1 MNKIEVFLLSL
12 VLVISLTTRLYKIER
27 PIADWHSWR
36 QADTAAVARNFIKE
50 GFTPFVPKYDDMS
63 TQTNGLDNP
72 NRYRFVEFPIFNAI
86 IALVWTFT
94 GVNETYARLVTVVF
108 TVGSTALLYFLV
120 KHFSDRKTALLASFF
135 FATIPYNIFYS
146 STILPGPFMVFCT
159 LATYLTFVKWM
170 LKGKSKILMI
180 LSVLFAN
187 LAILSW
193 PIALFFML
201 PLVYL
206 AYDKYKITFFKK
218 PDIWIFAVL
227 SLAPFIAWRIWI
239 SRFPEGIPNWQFLL
253 NENGIRFKGAFFRW
267 LVQERMGKLILTVS
281 GSFLFLLGVVRRPE
295 IKEKLFYFVWLL
307 SALLYITVFASGN
320 VRHDYYQ
327 VPIIPVA
334 SVFMAIGAKTLID
347 PPNNFINKYAS
358 RVLLIFL
365 ISLMFAFGYY
375 ELKGYY
381 WVNKPQIIEAGKA
394 VDKLLPKDAT
404 VLAPYNGD
412 TAFLY
417 QTNRHGYPI
426 TDRSLEKFIE
436 QGTKY
441 LVSVDVGD
449 AGIQNLARNCKVI
462 DQNQN
467 YVIVEMFTE
476 CIGK

>member
-12 VLVISLTTRLYKIER
+12 VLVISLLTRLYKIER

-50 GFTPFVPKYDDMS
+50 GFTPLTPKYDDMS

-86 IALVWTFT
+86 IAFVWTFT
-94 GVNETYARLVTVVF
+94 GVNETYARLVTVIF

-146 STILPGPFMVFCT
+146 STILPGPFMVFAT
-159 LATYLTFVKWM
+159 LATYLTFAKWM
-170 LKGKSKILMI
+170 QKEKSKILMI

-206 AYDKYKITFFKK
+206 AYDKYKIATFKK
-218 PDIWIFAVL
+218 PDLWIFAIL

-253 NENGIRFKGAFFRW
+253 NENGIRYKGAFFRW
-267 LVQERMGKLILTVS
+267 LIQERMGRLILTVS
-281 GSFLFLLGVVRRPE
+281 GSFLFLLGVVRKPE
-295 IKEKLFYFVWLL
+295 IKEKLFYFVWLI
-307 SALLYITVFASGN
+307 SAALYLIVFASGN

-347 PPNNFINKYAS
+347 PPNNFINKYVS
-358 RVLLIFL
+358 RILLIFL

-381 WVNKPQIIEAGKA
+381 WVNKPQIVEAGKA

-417 QTNRHGYPI
+417 QTNRYGYPI

-449 AGIQNLARNCKVI
+449 AGIQNLVRNCKVI
-462 DQNQN
+462 DKNQN
-467 YVIVEMFTE
+467 YVIIEMFKD